1 VAEPRAVTEFDV
13 VTVDVAAYTVATELP
28 EADGTLAWDKTT
40 VVVVHVETRAGVR
53 GLGFAYGHTAMAKVI
68 EQTLVPQVV
77 GRDVRDSANAWSAM
91 VRSIRNLGRP
101 GIASMAISA
110 VDLAL
115 WDAKARAFEQPLH
128 RVLGGIRTAVPI
140 YGSGGFT
147 TYSMDQLL
155 AQLTGWV
162 NDGIPRVKMK
172 IGTDWGSS
180 WQADVTRIAAV
191 RKAIGEDA
199 ELFVDAN
206 GGYARTQARR
216 LGLQFANDF
225 GVTWF
230 EEPVSS
236 DDLAGL
242 RGLVEALPL
251 DVTAG
256 EYGYDLDYFEA
267 MLAAGA
273 VDVLQADIGR
283 CGGITEWLRVA
294 ALAATEQVPFSG
306 HCGPAIHL
314 HAATVPPNLRHL
326 EYFHDHVRIENLLFD
341 GVIQPR
347 DGTLTPSDAPG
358 NGYALKTADAQKYR
372 VT

>member
-1 VAEPRAVTEFDV
+1 VAESRPAGEFDV
-13 VTVDVAAYTVATELP
+13 TAVDVAAYTIPTELP

-53 GLGFAYGHTAMAKVI
+53 GLGFAYGHAAMVDVI
-68 EQTLVPQVV
+68 KQTLTPQVI
-77 GRDVRDSANAWSAM
+77 GCDVRDSGGMWSAM
-91 VRSIRNLGRP
+91 VRSIRNLGRA
-101 GIASMAISA
+101 GLASMAISA

-115 WDAKARAFEQPLH
+115 WDAKARACGQPLH
-128 RVLGGIRTAVPI
+128 RILGAIRTDVPI

-155 AQLTGWV
+155 TQLTGWV
-162 NDGIPRVKMK
+162 SEGIPRVKMK
-172 IGTDWGSS
+172 IGTDWGNS
-180 WQADVTRIAAV
+180 WRADVVRIEAV
-191 RKAIGEDA
+191 RKAIGDDA

-206 GGYARTQARR
+206 GAYNRTQARR
-216 LGLQFANDF
+216 LGLQFAADF
-225 GVTWF
+225 GVSWF

-236 DDLAGL
+236 DDLVGL
-242 RGLVEALPL
+242 RDLAAALPL
-251 DVTAG
+251 DVAAG
-256 EYGYDLDYFEA
+256 EYGYDLDYFQT

-283 CGGITEWLRVA
+283 CGGITEWLRAASVA
-294 ALAATEQVPFSG
+294 AAHQVPFSG

-341 GVIQPR
+341 GVVAPR
-347 DGTLTPSDAPG
+347 EGMLTPSAAPG
-358 NGYALKTADAQKYR
+358 NGYSFKKADAERYR
-372 VT
+372 VS

>member
-1 VAEPRAVTEFDV
+1 MQVS
-13 VTVDVAAYTVATELP
+13 AYTVPTELP

-40 VVVVHVETRAGVR
+40 LVAVDVETRAGVH
-53 GLGFAYGHTAMAKVI
+53 GLGFAYGHTAMAEVI
-68 EQTLVPQVV
+68 KQTLVPVIV
-77 GRDVRDSANAWSAM
+77 GKDVRDTGSAWSAM

-115 WDAKARAFEQPLH
+115 WDAKARLLNEPLH
-128 RVLGGIRTAVPI
+128 RLLGAIRHDVPI

-147 TYSMDQLL
+147 TYTMDELL
-155 AQLTGWV
+155 TQLTGWV
-162 NDGIPRVKMK
+162 SQGIPRVKMK
-172 IGTDWGSS
+172 IGTDWGVS
-180 WQADVTRIAAV
+180 WRDDVARIAAV
-191 RKAIGEDA
+191 RTAIGDDT

-206 GGYARTQARR
+206 GGYDRVQARQ
-216 LGLQFANDF
+216 LGMQFASEF
-225 GVTWF
+225 GVGWF

-236 DDLAGL
+236 DDLVGL
-242 RGLVEALPL
+242 RVLVEALPL
-251 DVTAG
+251 DVAAG
-256 EYGYDLDYFEA
+256 EYGYDLDYFRS

-294 ALAATEQVPFSG
+294 AVAAADHVPFSG

-341 GVIQPR
+341 GIAQPHN
-347 DGTLTPSDAPG
+347 GTLTPSDAPG
-358 NGYALKTADAQKYR
+358 NGYTLKAADAEQYR
-372 VT
+372 VL